1 MQRFMFLL
9 VMIVVCALL
18 LPMSV
23 FAQETIKIGFFAPL
37 TGFAA
42 ADGTSA
48 KQAVDLAVKAV
59 NASGGVLGKQIELVS
74 YDDRHDSKEAVAI
87 ANKLIEKD
95 QVVAVASGSYSMPTR
110 VTAPIFQRAGMPMV
124 AGYAVHPDV
133 TKAGDFIF
141 RVGYLAE
148 VEGGAAADVA
158 VKLLNAKK
166 LAVLTMDNDFG
177 RSPAVAV

>member
-1 MQRFMFLL
+1 MQRFMFLR

-87 ANKLIEKD
+87 ANKLIEKK
-95 QVVAVASGSYSMPTR
+95 TR
-110 VTAPIFQRAGMPMV
+110 WLRLPADRTVCR
-124 AGYAVHPDV
+124 
-133 TKAGDFIF
+133 
-141 RVGYLAE
+141 LA
-148 VEGGAAADVA
+148 
-158 VKLLNAKK
+158 
-166 LAVLTMDNDFG
+166 
-177 RSPAVAV
+177 